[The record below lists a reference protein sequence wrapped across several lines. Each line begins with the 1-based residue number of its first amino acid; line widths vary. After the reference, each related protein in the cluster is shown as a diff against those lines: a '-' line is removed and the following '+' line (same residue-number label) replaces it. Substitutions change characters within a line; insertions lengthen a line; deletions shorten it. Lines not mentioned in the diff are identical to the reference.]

1 MFKLLAIW
9 LLCVTVALG
18 ELNFTKLTNDCIKNT
33 LDGAVEQ
40 CSITNNYAVYDWREG
55 SSTLRCLIYD
65 GNSIE
70 DGSENFTLKLTPL
83 FDMHYV
89 SICSLV

>member
-1 MFKLLAIW
+1 MIKLLSIW

-18 ELNFTKLTNDCIKNT
+18 ELNFTNLTNDCIKNT
-33 LDGAVEQ
+33 LDGAVKR
-40 CSITNNYAVYDWREG
+40 CSIKNNIGVYDWREG
-55 SSTLRCLIYD
+55 SSTLRCLIYAGD
-65 GNSIE
+65 SIE
-70 DGSENFTLKLTPL
+70 DGFENFTLNLTPL